1 MRVGCTMDSFEFDI
15 GEKATIV
22 SRFMGEIHAEIQQAF
37 IAEKVSRK
45 LTQQQI
51 ATLLEV
57 NRSVINRQLQGM
69 ENLTARRIAE
79 FAWALGYEPEFRLRK
94 DVAEHGTNDRP
105 AKPPVSQS
113 LPGKE
118 APTSVGKSGTYLPSN
133 LLGFQVVAQ

>member
-1 MRVGCTMDSFEFDI
+1 MDSFEFDI

-22 SRFMGEIHAEIQQAF
+22 SRFMGEVHAEIQRAF
-37 IAEKVSRK
+37 MDEKASRK

-69 ENLTARRIAE
+69 DNLTARRMAE

-94 DVAEHGTNDRP
+94 EMAEEGSNDHP
-105 AKPPVSQS
+105 SAPPSPV
-113 LPGKE
+113 KE
-118 APTSVGKSGTYLPSN
+118 VTTSVGTSEVYIPKKLSN
-133 LLGFQVVAQ
+133 IQVITQ